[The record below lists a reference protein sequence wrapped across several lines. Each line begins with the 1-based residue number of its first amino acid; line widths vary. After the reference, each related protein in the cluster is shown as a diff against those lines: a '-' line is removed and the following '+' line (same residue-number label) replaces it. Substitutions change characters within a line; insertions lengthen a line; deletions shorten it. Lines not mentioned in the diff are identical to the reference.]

1 MIFLFLISSPI
12 PTHYPLFFNRALIR
26 LAFRWL
32 SQARKTVVMLSLP
45 LFTTAIFDQYSSS
58 RNSIYDEILVENLAA
73 TKRHLYLSGTSFFK
87 FFIIVLYID

>member
-32 SQARKTVVMLSLP
+32 SQARKAVVMLSLP
-45 LFTTAIFDQYSSS
+45 LFATIIFDRYSSS
-58 RNSIYDEILVENLAA
+58 RNSIYEILVENLAA
-73 TKRHLYLSGTSFFK
+73 TKRFYYDFISIKNLKNIHLYT
-87 FFIIVLYID
+87 YN